1 MTYRV
6 RNISIAIALAL
17 VAALLTSY
25 YVSNFQRSVRADETN
40 VRVYVAARDIPA
52 GTAGE
57 EARQLGLLKP
67 ADVVRRSVVPGAL
80 SEPTQ
85 LDGLVAA
92 QPTFAGEQ
100 VSTRR
105 FVTPA
110 ERGIRAE
117 LRGSQR
123 AIMVPGEPFQL
134 LAGTLRAG
142 DRVDVVASLKI
153 DPDKDVHATRIVL
166 RDLRVLKA
174 PQGAGADVKLTNGP
188 GGNES
193 VLLAVT
199 DTQVQKLFFVLQNS
213 DWTLQLRPP
222 VKSADS
228 PERIETIGS
237 LLRDGLSAGRLAQ
250 LQNGGNR

>member
-25 YVSNFQRSVRADETN
+25 YVSNFQRNVRADESN
-40 VRVYVAARDIPA
+40 VRVFVAARDIPA

-57 EARQLGLLKP
+57 DAGRLGFLKQTEI
-67 ADVVRRSVVPGAL
+67 VRRSVVPGAV
-80 SEPTQ
+80 SAPSQ

-92 QPTFAGEQ
+92 QATFAGEQ

-110 ERGIRAE
+110 ERGVRAE
-117 LRGSQR
+117 LRGNQR
-123 AIMVPGEPFQL
+123 AIMVPGDAFQL

-142 DRVDVVASLKI
+142 DRVDVVASIKLPG
-153 DPDKDVHATRIVL
+153 DGDVRAARIVL
-166 RDLRVLKA
+166 RDIRVLKA
-174 PQGAGADVKLTNGP
+174 PSGAGADVKLTSGP
-188 GGNES
+188 GGNMS
-193 VLLAVT
+193 ALLAVT
-199 DTQVQKLFFVLQNS
+199 DTQVQKLFFVLENS

-222 VKSADS
+222 VKAADS
-228 PERIETIGS
+228 PERIESVGS

-250 LQNGGNR
+250 LENGGN

>member
-25 YVSNFQRSVRADETN
+25 YVSNFQRNVRADESN
-40 VRVYVAARDIPA
+40 VRVFVAARDIPA

-57 EARQLGLLKP
+57 EARRLGLLKP
-67 ADVVRRSVVPGAL
+67 TEIVRRSVVPGAV
-80 SEPTQ
+80 SAPAQ

-92 QPTFAGEQ
+92 QATFAGEQ

-110 ERGIRAE
+110 ERGVRAE
-117 LRGSQR
+117 LRGNQR
-123 AIMVPGEPFQL
+123 AIMVPGDAFQL
-134 LAGTLRAG
+134 LAGTLRNG
-142 DRVDVVASLKI
+142 DRVDVVASLKLPGEGDI
-153 DPDKDVHATRIVL
+153 HATRIVL
-166 RDLRVLKA
+166 RDIRVLKA
-174 PQGAGADVKLTNGP
+174 PHGAGADVKLTSGP
-188 GGNES
+188 SGNLS

-199 DTQVQKLFFVLQNS
+199 DTQVQKLFFVMENS

-222 VKSADS
+222 VKAADS
-228 PERIETIGS
+228 PERIESVGS

-250 LQNGGNR
+250 LENGGN

>member
-25 YVSNFQRSVRADETN
+25 YVSNFQRNVRADESN
-40 VRVYVAARDIPA
+40 VRVFVAARDIPA

-57 EARQLGLLKP
+57 DARRLGLLTQTEI
-67 ADVVRRSVVPGAL
+67 VRRSVVPGAV
-80 SEPTQ
+80 SAPSQ

-92 QPTFAGEQ
+92 HATFAGEQ

-110 ERGIRAE
+110 QRGVRAE
-117 LRGSQR
+117 LRGNQR
-123 AIMVPGEPFQL
+123 AISGPGDAFQL

-142 DRVDVVASLKI
+142 DRVDVVASLKLPG
-153 DPDKDVHATRIVL
+153 DAEAHATRIVL
-166 RDLRVLKA
+166 RDIRVLKA
-174 PQGAGADVKLTNGP
+174 PQSVGADLKLTNGAS
-188 GGNES
+188 GGLS

-199 DTQVQKLFFVLQNS
+199 DTQVQKLFFVMENS

-222 VKSADS
+222 VKAADS
-228 PERIETIGS
+228 PERIVSVGS
-237 LLRDGLSAGRLAQ
+237 LLRDGISASRLSQ
-250 LQNGGNR
+250 LENGGN

>member
-25 YVSNFQRSVRADETN
+25 YVSNFQRNVRADESN

-57 EARQLGLLKP
+57 EAGKLGLLKQ
-67 ADVVRRSVVPGAL
+67 VEIVRRSVVPGAV
-80 SEPTQ
+80 SAPSQ
-85 LDGLVAA
+85 LDGLVSA
-92 QPTFAGEQ
+92 QATFAGEQ

-110 ERGIRAE
+110 QRGVRAE
-117 LRGSQR
+117 LRGNQR
-123 AIMVPGEPFQL
+123 AIMVPGDSFQL
-134 LAGTLRAG
+134 LSGTLRTG
-142 DRVDVVASLKI
+142 DRVDVVASLKLPGDGDI
-153 DPDKDVHATRIVL
+153 RASRIVL
-166 RDLRVLKA
+166 RDIRVLEA
-174 PQGAGADVKLTNGP
+174 PKGAGADVKLTGGA
-188 GGNES
+188 GGNLS

-199 DTQVQKLFFVLQNS
+199 DTQVQKLFFVMENS

-222 VKSADS
+222 VKAADS
-228 PERIETIGS
+228 PERVESVGS
-237 LLRDGLSAGRLAQ
+237 LLRDGLSANRLAQ
-250 LQNGGNR
+250 LQNGGN